1 MANLFRIR
9 LKELRKMKKLKQTE
23 LAELLNVTYRTVQ
36 NYEAGNREPNI
47 DKLIF
52 LAGYFKVSL
61 DYLVG
66 RTDNAETNK

>member
-1 MANLFRIR
+1 
-9 LKELRKMKKLKQTE
+9 MKNLKQTE
-23 LAELLNVTYRTVQ
+23 LAEILNVTYRTVQ

-52 LAGYFKVSL
+52 LATYFNVSL

-66 RTDNAETNK
+66 RVDNAETNK

>member
-1 MANLFRIR
+1 MTNLFGIR
-9 LKELRKMKKLKQTE
+9 LKELRQMKKLKQTE
-23 LAELLNVTYRTVQ
+23 LAEILNVTYRAVQ

-52 LAGYFKVSL
+52 LADYFNVSL

-66 RTDNAETNK
+66 RSDNPGRK